1 MKERFDKEGRLIFP
15 KDVTFPTKTKVI
27 VKDKSILVTQAYCK
41 NGHNLVRGEKVWDGN
56 KGITLVGKIGNKRMN
71 INLSPYQGDDRK
83 ILDGAIERGEILKLL
98 CPECGVAFELF
109 SPCKCGADI
118 VYMYLTEELDARD
131 SICIC
136 SRYGCRYS
144 CLTSRGKIVSELT
157 V

>member
-1 MKERFDKEGRLIFP
+1 MEERFDKEGRLIFP
-15 KDVTFPTKTKVI
+15 KSVTFPAKAKVV
-27 VKDKSILVTQAYCK
+27 VKEKKILITQVYCK
-41 NGHNLVRGEKVWDGN
+41 NGHNLVRGEEIWNGNRAINLIAKRKKGKVM
-56 KGITLVGKIGNKRMN
+56 VS
-71 INLSPYQGDDRK
+71 LSPYQGDNRK
-83 ILDGAIERGEILKLL
+83 VMDESMKKGEIVTFL
-98 CPECGVAFELF
+98 CPECGVELEVF

-144 CLTSRGKIVSELT
+144 CLTSGGKIVSEFA